1 MQRPRKDGWEMSNI
15 TREELEKAANNLGR
29 VSAFIGE
36 RRDWIVGEGGES
48 KAIAIRGTARLLAL
62 KLAEK
67 SGVDPDPHLKLKVPP
82 KLTPNA
88 TISAA
93 RLSKFADFLD
103 QLVEWF
109 SSQTDVE
116 FPDNG
121 GDAVQ
126 SVHSALAHVCAAVES
141 LLARM
146 KTPGAL
152 PPTVENLIGDIDDL
166 PVLEVDPNAR
176 LILEDTE
183 LKPLVQNLQGV
194 TELTIS
200 TKETLD
206 EFLANQNVEFEDREL
221 RRLHDRMLKWVEG
234 VPLGQVLV
242 VKLSGLSGKPNVYSS
257 YQPKASI
264 SMKGN
269 EEGS

>member
-1 MQRPRKDGWEMSNI
+1 MSNI
-15 TREELEKAANNLGR
+15 TREELEKAASNLGR

-48 KAIAIRGTARLLAL
+48 NAVAIRGTARLLAI

-67 SGVDPDPHLKLKVPP
+67 SGVDPDPDLKLKFPP

-88 TISAA
+88 KISAV

-103 QLVEWF
+103 QLAEWF
-109 SSQTDVE
+109 SSQTGAE
-116 FPDNG
+116 FPDDG
-121 GDAVQ
+121 SEAVQ
-126 SVHSALAHVCAAVES
+126 SVHSALAHVCGAVES

-146 KTPGAL
+146 KTPDTL
-152 PPTVENLIGDIDDL
+152 PPTVEDLIGDVDDL

-183 LKPLVQNLQGV
+183 LKPLVQNFQGV
-194 TELTIS
+194 TELTIA

-206 EFLANQNVEFEDREL
+206 EFLAKQDVKFEDREL
-221 RRLHDRMLKWVEG
+221 RRLHDKMLKWVEG

-257 YQPKASI
+257 YQPKAGI
-264 SMKGN
+264 SVKGY
-269 EEGS
+269 EEDS